1 MFKLRSPN
9 LLTHMK
15 TLKIQPQN
23 HISSFLLVVL
33 LALVC
38 ILGSN
43 CATNEKPTSSV
54 DSKTA
59 IANIAAL
66 QNRTQ
71 NAAAGFKRSHP
82 ATDDVYVGVRSK
94 YRDAAAKNKGYLA
107 AVQAGVMNREKNF
120 DTPSYRAIA
129 KDAGEAAKEFVDL
142 AEKNTPAD
150 VRPMGAA
157 PVVIAAADIL
167 VQAGIAIWKANN
179 EMAAEKAKAV
189 ADSLKQYEWPAW
201 EKL

>member
-1 MFKLRSPN
+1 MKTISCLRALRSIASILILAAVA
-9 LLTHMK
+9 LL
-15 TLKIQPQN
+15 Q
-23 HISSFLLVVL
+23 
-33 LALVC
+33 
-38 ILGSN
+38 SN
-43 CATNEKPTSSV
+43 CATSPKTPSG
-54 DSKTA
+54 DPKTA

-71 NAAAGFKRSHP
+71 SAAASFKKSHP
-82 ATDDVYVGVRSK
+82 ETDATYISVRSK

-142 AEKNTPAD
+142 AERNTPAD
-150 VRPMGAA
+150 VRPVGVA
-157 PVVIAAADIL
+157 PIVIAAADVLI
-167 VQAGIAIWKANN
+167 QAGIDIWKAYN
-179 EMAAEKAKAV
+179 EMEADKAKAV

-201 EKL
+201 ENL

>member
-1 MFKLRSPN
+1 
-9 LLTHMK
+9 MK
-15 TLKIQPQN
+15 TRHSTPLSAK
-23 HISSFLLVVL
+23 SACYTTA
-33 LALVC
+33 LAAVC
-38 ILGSN
+38 FLGSN
-43 CATNEKPTSSV
+43 CATAPKTASS
-54 DSKTA
+54 DPKTA

-71 NAAAGFKRSHP
+71 TAAASFKKSHP
-82 ATDDVYVGVRSK
+82 ATDATYISVRSK

-150 VRPMGAA
+150 VRIVGAA
-157 PVVIAAADIL
+157 PIVMAAAEIL
-167 VQAGIAIWKANN
+167 IQAGIDIWRAYN
-179 EMAAEKAKAV
+179 EMEAEKAKAV

-201 EKL
+201 ENL

>member
-1 MFKLRSPN
+1 MKIKILSHLN
-9 LLTHMK
+9 IVAASAALCLLGAGCAS
-15 TLKIQPQN
+15 QPTTA
-23 HISSFLLVVL
+23 S
-33 LALVC
+33 
-38 ILGSN
+38 GD
-43 CATNEKPTSSV
+43 P
-54 DSKTA
+54 KTA
-59 IANIAAL
+59 IANIATL

-71 NAAAGFKRSHP
+71 AAAASFKKSHP
-82 ATDDVYVGVRSK
+82 ETDATYISVRSR

-129 KDAGEAAKEFVDL
+129 KDAGDAAKDFVDL

-150 VRPMGAA
+150 VRPMGIA

-167 VQAGIAIWKANN
+167 IQAGIDIWKAYNQM
-179 EMAAEKAKAV
+179 EADKAKAV

-201 EKL
+201 ENL

>member
-1 MFKLRSPN
+1 
-9 LLTHMK
+9 MK
-15 TLKIQPQN
+15 TSKIHPQSYI
-23 HISSFLLVVL
+23 HSFSRLVL
-33 LALVC
+33 LATVC
-38 ILGSN
+38 LFGSN
-43 CATNEKPTSSV
+43 CATSEKSTSSV

-71 NAAAGFKRSHP
+71 NAAAAFKKSHP
-82 ATDDVYVGVRSK
+82 ATDDVYISVRSK

-129 KDAGEAAKEFVDL
+129 KDAGDAAKEFVEL
-142 AEKNTPAD
+142 AERNTPAD
-150 VRPMGAA
+150 VRPMGVA
-157 PVVIAAADIL
+157 PVAVVAADIL
-167 VQAGIAIWKANN
+167 IQAGIAIWKANN

-189 ADSLKQYEWPAW
+189 ADSVKQYEWPAW
-201 EKL
+201 ENL